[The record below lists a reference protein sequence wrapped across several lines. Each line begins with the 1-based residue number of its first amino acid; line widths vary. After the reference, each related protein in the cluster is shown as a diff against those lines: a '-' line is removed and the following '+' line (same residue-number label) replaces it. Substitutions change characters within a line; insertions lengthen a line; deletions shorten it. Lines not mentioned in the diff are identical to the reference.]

1 MNAER
6 PKKLAT
12 IRWFAQAMVFPRTPV
27 LTLGGI
33 FGLVMARWQ

>member
-12 IRWFAQAMVFPRTPV
+12 IRWLAQAMVFLGTPV
-27 LTLGGI
+27 LTVGGI
-33 FGLVMARWQ
+33 FGLERAK